1 MLSVKGAG
9 IGGLIAV
16 VRILAD
22 GRPFLRIRADE
33 AGGGGIIPVRV
44 KCTVVENDVV
54 RQHSTRATVLRLAV
68 GAIDNIPEPLQL
80 FGGADL
86 IGVALRAAAG
96 HRGVKCAAFDGT
108 AAGDCVV
115 KDAAGDGSVVD
126 DLAVECAF
134 FDGAAG
140 GNGHFALWPHQN
152 SPLYQRLRQR
162 KNKRE

>member
-22 GRPFLRIRADE
+22 GRPFLRIRA
-33 AGGGGIIPVRV
+33 AGAGSIGSVRV
-44 KCTVVENDVV
+44 KCTIVENDVV
-54 RQHSTRATVLRLAV
+54 HQHSARAAVLRLAV

-80 FGGADL
+80 VGGADL

-96 HRGVKCAAFDGT
+96 HRGGKCAAFDGT

-115 KDAAGDGSVVD
+115 KDAAGDGAVVD

>member
-22 GRPFLRIRADE
+22 GRPFLRIRA
-33 AGGGGIIPVRV
+33 AGAGSIGSVRV
-44 KCTVVENDVV
+44 KCTIVEDDVV
-54 RQHSTRATVLRLAV
+54 HQHSARAAVLRLAV

-80 FGGADL
+80 VGGADL
-86 IGVALRAAAG
+86 IGVALR
-96 HRGVKCAAFDGT
+96 T
-108 AAGDCVV
+108 AAGGCVV
-115 KDAAGDGSVVD
+115 KDAAGDGAVVD